1 MEKKNLI
8 GSGSY
13 GDVYLLESGLCLK
26 EGRVDD
32 DIYAHNKFRNK
43 WSIFPEFHGVVEEY
57 DADTGVGSFL
67 MEFIDG
73 MTLSDFMGYIKLNG
87 GVMTDHLKRRTGFTS
102 LNSILVEIESIE
114 LTLNEVFEKD
124 NIWVLDIHSENIML
138 VDGEVKIIDVGC
150 IEIDSCGWDDALEY
164 LYEEIH
170 LLQGYI
176 NKEHLLKLEGE
187 MMSNENCSEQ

>member
-13 GDVYLLESGLCLK
+13 GNVYLLESGLCLK
-26 EGRVDD
+26 KGQVDD
-32 DIYAHNKFRNK
+32 DIYAHSKFRNK

-67 MEFIDG
+67 MEFMDG
-73 MTLSDFMGYIKLNG
+73 MTLFDFMGYIKLNG

-124 NIWVLDIHSENIML
+124 NIWVLDIHSRNVML
-138 VDGEVKIIDVGC
+138 VNGEIKIIDVGC
-150 IEIDSCGWDDALEY
+150 IEIDSRGWDDALEF
-164 LYEEIH
+164 LYEEIY

-176 NKEHLLKLEGE
+176 NKEHLLKLEGA
-187 MMSNENCSEQ
+187 MISNENCAE

>member
-1 MEKKNLI
+1 MEKKTLI

-13 GDVYLLESGLCLK
+13 GNVYLLESGLCLK
-26 EGRVDD
+26 EGQVDN
-32 DIYAHNKFRNK
+32 DIYAHSKFLNK
-43 WSIFPEFHGVVEEY
+43 WSIFPEFHGIVERY

-102 LNSILVEIESIE
+102 LNSILVEIESIDS
-114 LTLNEVFEKD
+114 TLNEVFEKD
-124 NIWVLDIHSENIML
+124 NIWVLDVHSENVML
-138 VDGEVKIIDVGC
+138 VNGEVKIIDVGC
-150 IEIDSCGWDDALEY
+150 IEIDSCGWDDALEF
-164 LYEEIH
+164 LHEEIF
-170 LLQGYI
+170 LLEGYI

-187 MMSNENCSEQ
+187 MMSNENCAE

>member
-1 MEKKNLI
+1 MENKTLV

-13 GDVYLLESGLCLK
+13 GNVYLLESGLCLK
-26 EGRVDD
+26 EGQVDY
-32 DIYAHNKFRNK
+32 DIYAHSIFLNK
-43 WSIFPEFHGVVEEY
+43 WSIFPEFHGVVERY

-67 MEFIDG
+67 MEFMDG
-73 MTLSDFMGYIKLNG
+73 MTLFDFMGYIKLNG

-138 VDGEVKIIDVGC
+138 VNGEVKIIDVGC
-150 IEIDSCGWDDALEY
+150 IEINSCGWDDALEH
-164 LYEEIH
+164 LYEEIDI
-170 LLQGYI
+170 LQGYI
-176 NKEHLLKLEGE
+176 NKEHLLKLERK
-187 MMSNENCSEQ
+187 MLNENCAE